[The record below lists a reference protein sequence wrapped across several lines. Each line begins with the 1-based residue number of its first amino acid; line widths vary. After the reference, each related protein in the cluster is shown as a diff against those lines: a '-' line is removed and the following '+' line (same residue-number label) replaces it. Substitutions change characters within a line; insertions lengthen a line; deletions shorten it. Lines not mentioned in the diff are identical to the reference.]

1 MKYTLFTPSLA
12 EWILLAA
19 LLLVMAWFIGGF
31 FASRAQA
38 KETLKRLQEW
48 VERYKLLREYYEE
61 ALDQRTALK
70 RILNDLNT
78 LNAQITDGSPCPD
91 KIKTLEANLRA
102 ATLTIEQQDEVLAL
116 KTQEIIAMQE
126 QDTLNDLYY
135 ERVDRE
141 NKRLMKESADTYKEL
156 LELRVQNNEQAAR
169 IIQMREHLLERK
181 RVIDTLL
188 DEKQAKDS
196 TVESSL

>member
-12 EWILLAA
+12 EWLLLAA
-19 LLLVMAWFIGGF
+19 LLLVMAWFIGGY
-31 FASRAQA
+31 FASRAQT

-61 ALDQRTALK
+61 ALDQRTTLK
-70 RILNDLNT
+70 GILNDLNT

-135 ERVDRE
+135 EGVDRE
-141 NKRLMKESADTYKEL
+141 NKRLMKESADTYNEL
-156 LELRVQNNEQAAR
+156 LELRAQNDEQAAR

-181 RVIDTLL
+181 RVIDALL

>member
-19 LLLVMAWFIGGF
+19 LLFIMSWFIGGF
-31 FASRAQA
+31 FASRAQT
-38 KETLKRLQEW
+38 KKTLERLQEW

-141 NKRLMKESADTYKEL
+141 NKRLMRESADTYNEL
-156 LELRVQNNEQAAR
+156 LELRAQNDEQAAR

-181 RVIDTLL
+181 RVIDALL

>member
-181 RVIDTLL
+181 RVIDALL
-188 DEKQAKDS
+188 DEKQAEDS

>member
-1 MKYTLFTPSLA
+1 MKDTLFTPTLA

-19 LLLVMAWFIGGF
+19 LLFIVAWFIGGY
-31 FASRAQA
+31 FASRAQT
-38 KETLKRLQEW
+38 KELLRRLQEW
-48 VERYKLLREYYEE
+48 VERYKQLREYYEQ
-61 ALDQRTALK
+61 ALDQHKALK
-70 RILNDLNT
+70 EILNDLNT

-102 ATLTIEQQDEVLAL
+102 ATLTIEQQDEVLVL
-116 KTQEIIAMQE
+116 KTREIIAMQE
-126 QDTLNDLYY
+126 QDTLNDQYY

-141 NKRLMKESADTYKEL
+141 NKRLMKMNTDNYNEL

-169 IIQMREHLLERK
+169 ITQMSEHLLERK
-181 RVIDTLL
+181 RVIDALL
-188 DEKQAKDS
+188 DEKQAEDS

>member
-12 EWILLAA
+12 EWLLLAA
-19 LLLVMAWFIGGF
+19 LLLVMAWFIGGY
-31 FASRAQA
+31 FASRAQT
-38 KETLKRLQEW
+38 KEILKRLQEW
-48 VERYKLLREYYEE
+48 VERYKLLRKYYEE
-61 ALDQRTALK
+61 ALDQRTELK

-135 ERVDRE
+135 EGVDRE
-141 NKRLMKESADTYKEL
+141 NKRLMKESADTYNEL
-156 LELRVQNNEQAAR
+156 LELRAQNDEQAAR

-181 RVIDTLL
+181 RVIDALL

-196 TVESSL
+196 NVESSL

>member
-1 MKYTLFTPSLA
+1 MKYTLFTPTLP

-19 LLLVMAWFIGGF
+19 LLLVMSWFIGGF
-31 FASRAQA
+31 FASRAQT
-38 KETLKRLQEW
+38 KETLERLQEW

-61 ALDQRTALK
+61 ASDQRTELK
-70 RILNDLNT
+70 GILNDLNT
-78 LNAQITDGSPCPD
+78 LNAQISSGSPCPD
-91 KIKTLEANLRA
+91 KIRTLEANLRA
-102 ATLTIEQQDEVLAL
+102 ATLTIEQQDEVLVL

-126 QDTLNDLYY
+126 QDALNDQYY

-141 NKRLMKESADTYKEL
+141 NKRLMKESADTYNEL
-156 LELRVQNNEQAAR
+156 LELRAQNDEQAAR

-181 RVIDTLL
+181 RIIDALL
-188 DEKQAKDS
+188 DEKQTEDS